1 MKFKFRRYYLYY
13 WGRCL
18 AFILYLV
25 PLSVALATAG
35 LLGRIAFRVVGKYR
49 KLTVD
54 NLRFAFPEKS
64 QREINSIAVKV
75 FENLG
80 KTAVEFVN
88 FPKINKSNLDRFV
101 RVENIGLLDDELKKG
116 KGVIILT
123 AHFGNWEMLALT
135 IKVKEY
141 PGSVVGRR
149 LYFHKYDR
157 YLNYL
162 RRINNVNVIYRDQ
175 SPRNILKVLKAGGII
190 GMLADQDV
198 DSVEGVFVDF
208 FGKPAYT
215 PVGPAAL
222 AMASGAAILPAFII
236 RRAGRHILMIDKPI
250 EIANTGDREADLLAN
265 TRRWSDVVESY
276 IKRYPDQW
284 VWMHRRWKTRPS
296 LLSHS
301 VG

>member
-1 MKFKFRRYYLYY
+1 MKLKFRRYYLYY

-25 PLSVALATAG
+25 PIGAALAAAG
-35 LLGRIAFRVVGKYR
+35 LLGRIGFRLLGKYR
-49 KLTVD
+49 DLTID
-54 NLRFAFPEKS
+54 NLRSAFPEKS
-64 QREINSIAVKV
+64 RLEIKRIAVKV

-88 FPKINKSNLDRFV
+88 FPKINKSNMDRFV
-101 RVENIGLLDDELKKG
+101 RIENVGRLDDELKKG
-116 KGVIILT
+116 KGVIVLT

-135 IKVKEY
+135 LKVKGY
-141 PGSVVGRR
+141 PGSAVGRR
-149 LYFHKYDR
+149 LYFHKYDQ

-162 RRINNVNVIYRDQ
+162 RRINNVNIIYRDQ
-175 SPRNILKVLKAGGII
+175 SPRSILKVLKAGGII

-208 FGKPAYT
+208 FGRPAYT
-215 PVGPAAL
+215 PIGPAAL
-222 AMASGAAILPAFII
+222 AMSSGAAILPAFII
-236 RRAGRHILMIDKPI
+236 RRAGRHILMIDRPI
-250 EIANTGDREADLLAN
+250 ETANTGDREADLLTN
-265 TRRWSDVVESY
+265 TRRWSNVVESY

>member
-18 AFILYLV
+18 AFIFYLMPV
-25 PLSVALATAG
+25 RVAAAIAAR
-35 LLGRIAFRVVGKYR
+35 LGRIGFALAGKYR
-49 KLTVD
+49 NLAIA

-64 QREINSIAVKV
+64 EAEIKRLAIKV

-80 KTAVEFVN
+80 RTAAELIS
-88 FPKINKSNLDRFV
+88 FPKINKSNIDDFV
-101 RVENIGLLDDELKKG
+101 RIENIGMLNDALKKG
-116 KGVIILT
+116 KGAIVLT

-135 IKVKEY
+135 IKVKGY

-162 RRINNVNVIYRDQ
+162 RKVNDVNVIYRDQ
-175 SPRNILKVLKAGGII
+175 SPRNILKVLKAGGIM

-215 PVGPAAL
+215 PIGPAAL
-222 AMASGAAILPAFII
+222 AMASGAALVPAFII
-236 RRAGRHILMIDKPI
+236 RGEDGKHTLMIDKPV
-250 EIANTGDREADLLAN
+250 EIADTGNREADLLTN

-276 IKRYPDQW
+276 IRRYPDQW
-284 VWMHRRWKTRPS
+284 VWMHRRWKTRPK
-296 LLSHS
+296 
-301 VG
+301 